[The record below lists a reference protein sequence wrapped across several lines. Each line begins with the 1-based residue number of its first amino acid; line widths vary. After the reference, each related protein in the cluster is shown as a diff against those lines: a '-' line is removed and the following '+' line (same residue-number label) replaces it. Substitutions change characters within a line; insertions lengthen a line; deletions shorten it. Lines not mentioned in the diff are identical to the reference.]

1 VIDTAAF
8 DGSILVVATAN
19 ELITYDPNLTELN
32 RAPKRTRCTSSVLV
46 SGPRFICG
54 SNEEN
59 FYITFNALTGAFVGG
74 TAQNEIGPMRRVPGR
89 DAFVT
94 VYPDASPTRFFLFSV
109 DAAGEVL
116 MTANSPAENQET
128 FRISTTY
135 AFRENPAPH
144 LINDQGLLVCLTP
157 EDCADPTSGLRPD
170 GDIGLLS
177 DNDYFAA
184 MDVDAAG
191 KLHVLHGFGDAAHDS
206 PACIAGCSV
215 ERIDAFSGAVEESV
229 PFDFEKASFDLTVR
243 ADPQGGVVLGCH
255 QSELANFGYRVVLL
269 PDAP

>member
-1 VIDTAAF
+1 
-8 DGSILVVATAN
+8 
-19 ELITYDPNLTELN
+19 
-32 RAPKRTRCTSSVLV
+32 
-46 SGPRFICG
+46 
-54 SNEEN
+54 
-59 FYITFNALTGAFVGG
+59 
-74 TAQNEIGPMRRVPGR
+74 MRRVPGR

-94 VYPDASPTRFFLFSV
+94 VHPDASPTRFFLFSV

-116 MTANSPAENQET
+116 MTANSPAENHET
-128 FRISTTY
+128 LGISTTY
-135 AFRENPAPH
+135 AFRENPASH
-144 LINDQGLLVCLTP
+144 LINDRGLLICLTP

-191 KLHVLHGFGDAAHDS
+191 KLHAVHGPTDSAYDS
-206 PACIAGCSV
+206 PICIDGCSF

-229 PFDFEKASFDLTVR
+229 PFDFERPSFDLTVR

-255 QSELANFGYRVVLL
+255 QSEFANLGYRVVLL